1 MIDDVVSGLNIMHSW
16 RKGRN
21 ALLLILVWVIATPLL
36 LELVVRAAAPLLPP
50 ALQLAADRVQQGES
64 LDINRI
70 GLMTMDI
77 DHNFM
82 MRPNIE
88 NALYGPRQ
96 SVVFRVSTV
105 QILDSRMGFRTEPVQ
120 QGDRVDIAV
129 VGDSFSFCFTE
140 FADCWVTRFQQGTGL
155 KAMNLAQG
163 STGSMSHWR
172 FIETFGAAF
181 EPPLV
186 IWQWFGNDF
195 NEDYQ
200 LAVTRGEMQSIE
212 YGPQVPDYSEEVSP
226 PLRWLRQNSVA
237 FVVIETALYGES
249 AYISDFERFYF
260 TPQYRASLD
269 DSPTSPALEFGQL
282 YEQVAMDMTDP
293 RNSVGVPMTREALL
307 NAKQTVE
314 AWGGQFVVFLI
325 PVREEVYKSITQ
337 PQMEEETLALFRENR
352 ETMRRLCDDLQ
363 LTCYDLLPDLKVEA
377 ERYAKQ
383 GELLYYADDMHL
395 NPRGNAVVAELVE
408 DWLDQLDVL
417 PSIVTE
423 Q

>member
-1 MIDDVVSGLNIMHSW
+1 MGWLLMRKW
-16 RKGRN
+16 RN
-21 ALLLILVWVIATPLL
+21 LALLLLFWLIATPLL
-36 LELVVRAAAPLLPP
+36 LELVVRVAVPSLPP
-50 ALQLAADRVQQGES
+50 ALQLAAERVQKGES

-88 NALYGPRQ
+88 NALYGPKQ
-96 SVVFRVSTV
+96 SVVFHVSTI

-120 QGDRVDIAV
+120 QGDQVDVAV

-140 FADCWVTRFQQGTGL
+140 YNNCWVSQFRESTSL
-155 KAMNLAQG
+155 NVMNLAQG

-172 FIETFGAAF
+172 FIETFGQAF
-181 EPPLV
+181 KPPLV

-200 LAVTRGEMQSIE
+200 LSVTRGEMQSIQ
-212 YGPQVPDYSEEVSP
+212 YGPQVPETSEHDSP
-226 PLRWLRQNSVA
+226 VAQWLRQNSVA
-237 FVVIETALYGES
+237 FVVIETALFGES

-260 TPQYRASLD
+260 TPEYSTAINSSVN
-269 DSPTSPALEFGQL
+269 SPTLEFGQR
-282 YEQVAMDMTDP
+282 YEQIAMDMTDP
-293 RNSVGVPMTREALL
+293 RNSTGVPMTRDALQH
-307 NAKQTVE
+307 ARQMVE

-325 PVREEVYKSITQ
+325 PVREEVYSSITK
-337 PQMEEETLALFRENR
+337 PQMGDEKLALFRENR
-352 ETMRRLCDDLQ
+352 ETMRRLCDELE
-363 LTCYDLLPDLKVEA
+363 LTCYDLLPDLKAEA
-377 ERYAKQ
+377 ERSAGQ

-395 NPRGNAVVAELVE
+395 NPRGNAVVAELIE
-408 DWLDQLDVL
+408 DWLTQLNAL
-417 PSIVTE
+417 REISTAS